1 MVNPSVSLIPKKW
14 QNKLLDVII
23 TNMIIPKNNFKTFS
37 KPKTT
42 TGFTHSTKF
51 VNLMC
56 GFTLIE
62 AILYLAIAGTVLYFI
77 SGFAFNSIFGK
88 AKIETIQDVN
98 QNSRS
103 VLDEISNTVN
113 SSVEINGI
121 VQ

>member
-1 MVNPSVSLIPKKW
+1 MFSLDKNIKK
-14 QNKLLDVII
+14 
-23 TNMIIPKNNFKTFS
+23 
-37 KPKTT
+37 
-42 TGFTHSTKF
+42 
-51 VNLMC
+51 

-103 VLDEISNTVN
+103 VLDEISNAISN
-113 SSVEINGI
+113 SSEVN
-121 VQ
+121 

>member
-1 MVNPSVSLIPKKW
+1 
-14 QNKLLDVII
+14 
-23 TNMIIPKNNFKTFS
+23 MIIFKKNFN
-37 KPKTT
+37 
-42 TGFTHSTKF
+42 TGFTNTTKPA
-51 VNLMC
+51 NLVC

-77 SGFAFNSIFGK
+77 SGFAFNAIFGK

-98 QNSRS
+98 QNTRS

-113 SSVEINGI
+113 SSIEINGI